1 MSISGN
7 EGGTYRLQCSHSTK
21 GKLPRENPV
30 IWKLLSPRRLGVS
43 AGLLDMLDFG
53 EVIRQG
59 QCRNDV
65 LIQRRQGGK
74 DRKSCSVL
82 GLI

>member
-1 MSISGN
+1 MSISGT
-7 EGGTYRLQCSHSTK
+7 EGGTYRLQCSHSTN
-21 GKLPRENPV
+21 GKLPRANP
-30 IWKLLSPRRLGVS
+30 ILWKLLSPTRLGVS
-43 AGLLDMLDFG
+43 AGLLDMLDCG
-53 EVIRQG
+53 ELRRQG

-74 DRKSCSVL
+74 EGKSCSGL